1 MGMNVV
7 RIDDETIE
15 RVRKATDII
24 EVIGEYVQL
33 RKSGRGYQGLC
44 PFHQEKTPSFHV
56 SPDKQIYHCFG
67 CGVGGNIYS
76 FIMEI
81 EGLSFP
87 EAVRFLGEKVN
98 ITLPDVDQQTTGKK
112 KEALDSL
119 YHGMELLTKFFHYL
133 LTETTYGSSAMNYLK
148 ERGFSKEIIDRYK
161 IGFAVD
167 DWETQTKFLMK
178 RNIPL
183 EPFETIGIL
192 AKRSFDGKWFDRFKN
207 RIMFPIWDTR
217 GRTVAFAGRVLD
229 DQKPKYLNTPESML
243 FHKGRILYGYHLAR
257 QAIKQ
262 RNEVVLFEGYADV
275 IKAQQAGLPNGVAS
289 MGTSLTEEQAG
300 LLTRGA
306 EKIIICYDS
315 DQAGTDAAFRA
326 ASLLEKY
333 GRTVKIA
340 RMNEGMDPDDYIS
353 RFGGDRFRTDV
364 IGASLTVTAFK
375 LFYLRKN
382 RNLSDEGDRL
392 RYIEDVLVEI
402 SSLPM
407 AVERDHYLRQLA
419 DEFSLSLDALKQQQY
434 QIFRRRKKT
443 ARAEEPFVMTTR
455 LQVKS
460 PHLLPAYKM
469 AERQLIANMMRDP
482 NIAERV
488 RDRIGGEFT
497 EDVHQAIVAHLYAFY
512 EEGFDGDV
520 GAFIQRLTDNE
531 LRRTAT
537 ELAMIQTDEEPDDQV
552 IEDYMVQIIKR
563 RQELKIEQK
572 LKLKNEAEKRQDIET
587 AAQLL
592 AEIIEMR
599 KALNKGSYRI

>member
-1 MGMNVV
+1 M
-7 RIDDETIE
+7 RIEEETIE
-15 RVRKATDII
+15 QVRKATDII

-87 EAVRFLGEKVN
+87 EAVRFLGEKAN
-98 ITLPDVDQQTTGKK
+98 ITVPDAGQPNSGKK
-112 KEALDSL
+112 NEELDSL

-133 LTETTYGSSAMNYLK
+133 LTETTYGASARDYLK
-148 ERGFSKEIIDRYK
+148 ERGFSAEIIEHYK

-167 DWETQTKFLMK
+167 DWETQTKFLKK

-183 EPFETIGIL
+183 EPMESIGIL
-192 AKRSFDGKWFDRFKN
+192 AKRSFDGKWFDRFRN

-217 GRTVAFAGRVLD
+217 GRTVAFAGRVMD

-243 FHKGRILYGYHLAR
+243 FHKGRLLYGYHLAR
-257 QAIKQ
+257 QPIKQ

-275 IKAQQAGLPNGVAS
+275 IKAHQAGIPNGVAS

-315 DQAGTDAAFRA
+315 DQAGIDAAFRA
-326 ASLLEKY
+326 ANLLEKY

-353 RFGGDRFRTDV
+353 RFGGDRFKTDV
-364 IGASLTVTAFK
+364 IGASLTVTSFK

-382 RNLSDEGDRL
+382 RNLNDEGDRL

-434 QIFRRRKKT
+434 QLFRRRKKT
-443 ARAEEPFVMTTR
+443 TGAEEPHVVTTR
-455 LQVKS
+455 FPVKN
-460 PHLLPAYKM
+460 PHLLPAYKQ
-469 AERQLIANMMRDP
+469 AERMLIAQMMRDSKL
-482 NIAERV
+482 AEQV
-488 RDRIGGEFT
+488 RERIGGEFT

-512 EEGFDGDV
+512 EEGFEGDV

-531 LRRTAT
+531 LRRTAS
-537 ELAMIQTDEEPDDQV
+537 ELAMIETDEDPDNQV

-572 LKLKNEAEKRQDIET
+572 LMLKNEAEKRQDIET

-599 KALNKGSYRI
+599 KTLSKGTYRI

>member
-1 MGMNVV
+1 MGMDAV

-15 RVRKATDII
+15 RVRKAADII

-87 EAVRFLGEKVN
+87 ESVRFLGEKVN
-98 ITLPDVDQQTTGKK
+98 ITVPDVDQQTSGKK
-112 KEALDSL
+112 NEALDSL

-167 DWETQTKFLMK
+167 DWETQTKFLKK

-183 EPFETIGIL
+183 EPFESIGIL
-192 AKRSFDGKWFDRFKN
+192 AKRSFDGKWFDRFRN
-207 RIMFPIWDTR
+207 RIMFPIWDAR

-229 DQKPKYLNTPESML
+229 DSKPKYLNTPESIL

-275 IKAQQAGLPNGVAS
+275 IKSQQAGIPNGVAS

-315 DQAGTDAAFRA
+315 DQAGIDAAFRA

-382 RNLSDEGDRL
+382 RNLNDEGDRL

-443 ARAEEPFVMTTR
+443 AGAEEPFALTTR
-455 LQVKS
+455 LQVKN

-469 AERQLIANMMRDP
+469 AERQLITHMMRDP
-482 NIAERV
+482 NIAARV
-488 RDRIGGEFT
+488 RERIGGEFT
-497 EDVHQAIVAHLYAFY
+497 EVVHQAIAAHLYAFY

-537 ELAMIQTDEEPDDQV
+537 ELAMIQTDEEPEDQV
-552 IEDYMVQIIKR
+552 IEDYMIQIIKR
-563 RQELKIEQK
+563 RQELEIEQK
-572 LKLKNEAEKRQDIET
+572 HMLKNEAEKRQDIET

>member
-1 MGMNVV
+1 MNAV
-7 RIDDETIE
+7 RIDEETIE
-15 RVRKATDII
+15 RVRKANDII

-67 CGVGGNIYS
+67 CGAGGNIYS

-87 EAVRFLGEKVN
+87 EAVRFLGDKAKIAVPEVE
-98 ITLPDVDQQTTGKK
+98 QQASGKK
-112 KEALDSL
+112 NEALDSL

-133 LTETTYGSSAMNYLK
+133 LTETTYGASARNYLK

-167 DWETQTKFLMK
+167 DWETQTKFLKK

-183 EPFETIGIL
+183 EPFESIGIL
-192 AKRSFDGKWFDRFKN
+192 AKRSFDGKWFDRFRN

-217 GRTVAFAGRVLD
+217 GRSVAFAGRVLD
-229 DQKPKYLNTPESML
+229 DQKPKYLNTPESIL

-275 IKAQQAGLPNGVAS
+275 IKAQQAGIVNGVAS

-326 ASLLEKY
+326 ANLLEKY

-392 RYIEDVLVEI
+392 RYVEDALVEI

-434 QIFRRRKKT
+434 QLFRRKKKAAGT
-443 ARAEEPFVMTTR
+443 DEPFVFTKPVH
-455 LQVKS
+455 VKN
-460 PHLLPAYKM
+460 PHLLPAYKV
-469 AERQLIANMMRDP
+469 AERNLIAHMMRDP
-482 NIAERV
+482 AIAERV

-497 EDVHQAIVAHLYAFY
+497 EELHQAIVAHLYAFY
-512 EEGFDGDV
+512 EEGFDGEV
-520 GAFIQRLTDNE
+520 GAFIQRLTDPE
-531 LRRTAT
+531 LRRMAT
-537 ELAMIQTDEEPDDQV
+537 ELAMIQTDDEPDDQV
-552 IEDYMVQIIKR
+552 IEDYMVQIIQRK
-563 RQELKIEQK
+563 QELEIEKK

-587 AAQLL
+587 AAHLL

-599 KALNKGSYRI
+599 KALNKSNYRI

>member
-275 IKAQQAGLPNGVAS
+275 IKAQQAGLSNGVAS